1 MKPEE
6 HVLAGLEPDNLLA
19 SLALLG
25 LLRAV
30 RHAEPAWQVRA
41 WWAGHPVRPRVRT
54 AVPVTPDQ
62 LADAA
67 ARGCQSLAE
76 VHDFGAHADLDYSR
90 EEARDLLQSA
100 SISSHPDDR
109 RAIDLW
115 SALMSD
121 GAVKDDPKDNRVR
134 ATPYC
139 LLFGQGHQHFLERL
153 AAVPRGTLPKELAK
167 LKSPPDLNA
176 PEKISEALFSPWDRA
191 DATQSFRWDP
201 FEDRR
206 YALRFE
212 DPSTDKALTVHGA
225 NRLAALTLPL
235 LTAMPVKQRTEYR
248 LGAIGASAGH
258 RGAITVSWPIWSQ
271 PATLDAIIA
280 LWATRRPPT
289 YSAERISV
297 GKFFSFTRGLPDDSA
312 IK

>member
-6 HVLAGLEPDNLLA
+6 HVLAGIEPDNLLA

-25 LLRAV
+25 FLRAV
-30 RHAEPAWQVRA
+30 RHAEPDWLLRA
-41 WWAGHPVRPRVRT
+41 WWAGQPLRPRVRT

-67 ARGCQSLAE
+67 ARGCKRLAE
-76 VHDFGAHADLDYSR
+76 VHHFGTHSDLDYAPGESR
-90 EEARDLLQSA
+90 ELLQSA
-100 SISSHPDDR
+100 ALDARPDDR
-109 RAIDLW
+109 LAIDLW

-121 GAVKDDPKDNRVR
+121 GAIKDDPKEIRVR
-134 ATPYC
+134 PTPYC

-153 AAVPRGTLPKELAK
+153 ASVPQGNLPKELAK
-167 LKSPPDLNA
+167 LKSPPDLNSPA
-176 PEKISEALFSPWDRA
+176 KISEALFAPWQRA

-225 NRLAALTLPL
+225 NRLAALALPL

-248 LGAIGASAGH
+248 LAAIGTSAGH
-258 RGAITVSWPIWSQ
+258 RGAITVSWPVWSL

-297 GKFFSFTRGLPDDSA
+297 GKFFSFTRALPDDPA